1 MNETPA
7 RAVTSAYDATP
18 IGVSALER
26 DLAPAAAAASGSAT
40 VAPAIP
46 EAYPPASISK
56 LNDYY
61 ELTKPRLG
69 FLVLF
74 TVAVGFIVGSPA
86 TIALGS
92 LVLTVLGV
100 LLVTACGAI
109 LNQVL
114 EIDVDGRM
122 HRTADRPLAA
132 GRIRVEEASTFAAVA
147 GLAGLALL
155 ATFVNPLTAILAG
168 TSLVLYVV
176 VYTPLKRVTAL
187 NTVIGA
193 VPGALPPVMGYAA
206 ASGELGAGAWALFG
220 LQFAWQMPHFY
231 AIAWRYREDYAR
243 GGFRMLSLDDAD
255 GKRTVFWIR
264 AFTLLLV
271 PMSLMPTLVGTSGTV
286 YLIAASALG
295 AAFLSRALSVSGRP
309 TSEAA
314 RILFLASI
322 LYLPLLFAA
331 MVVDRFLPL

>member
-1 MNETPA
+1 M
-7 RAVTSAYDATP
+7 
-18 IGVSALER
+18 
-26 DLAPAAAAASGSAT
+26 
-40 VAPAIP
+40 
-46 EAYPPASISK
+46 
-56 LNDYY
+56 
-61 ELTKPRLG
+61 
-69 FLVLF
+69 
-74 TVAVGFIVGSPA
+74 
-86 TIALGS
+86 
-92 LVLTVLGV
+92 